1 MTPPLGLFSTPSSA
15 PCKLKWSLYGLKQD
29 PHAWFEKFRSTLFH
43 ISFVQSQYDSSL
55 FLCKT
60 PTGLVLLLVYV
71 DDIVITGIDSNL
83 ISHLKHN
90 LQASF
95 HMKDLRLLTYFL
107 GLEVHT
113 DSSGIFLNQHKY
125 T

>member
-1 MTPPLGLFSTPSSA
+1 M
-15 PCKLKWSLYGLKQD
+15 WM
-29 PHAWFEKFRSTLFH
+29 
-43 ISFVQSQYDSSL
+43 
-55 FLCKT
+55 
-60 PTGLVLLLVYV
+60 
-71 DDIVITGIDSNL
+71 DDIVITRTDSNL
-83 ISHLKHN
+83 IAHLKQN

-95 HMKDLRLLTYFL
+95 HMKDLGPLIYFL